1 MAQQPWDEKL
11 TEFVKT
17 AGEELR
23 RTGEEL
29 KAEAQRLIDEVTDP
43 EMQTK
48 MKERIYQLG
57 QLAKKTA
64 AEAATKVQE
73 TLGYKRRPARK
84 KSKPSKTAR
93 KAKKSPAK
101 RSRRRAGK
109 RR

>member
-1 MAQQPWDEKL
+1 MAQQPWDEKV
-11 TEFVKT
+11 TEFVKA

-48 MKERIYQLG
+48 MKERIQQLG

-64 AEAATKVQE
+64 ADASAKVQQ
-73 TLGYKRRPARK
+73 TLGYKRRPAPRK
-84 KSKPSKTAR
+84 AKSGKGTR
-93 KAKKSPAK
+93 KAKKSQGK
-101 RSRRRAGK
+101 RATRRPGK